1 MIVGFAGL
9 AGAGKNEAARALPFH
24 QIGFADDI
32 KEIVISIDP
41 IISFHPVSGLIH
53 LSELLKYESFELVKR
68 NSPELRKILQEM
80 GTTMRERNDEF
91 WVDQVWSK
99 ISQRQLNDDFCI
111 TDVRFLNEI
120 SFIKREFMKPGFV
133 IWIERPGVKQT
144 SHASENSISAL
155 DCDGFV
161 LNDGTVEKLH
171 DKVQEEV
178 AALQKR
184 WQER

>member
-1 MIVGFAGL
+1 M
-9 AGAGKNEAARALPFH
+9 
-24 QIGFADDI
+24 
-32 KEIVISIDP
+32 
-41 IISFHPVSGLIH
+41 
-53 LSELLKYESFELVKR
+53 
-68 NSPELRKILQEM
+68 
-80 GTTMRERNDEF
+80 TMRERNDEF

-144 SHASENSISAL
+144 PHASENSISAL

-161 LNDGTVEKLH
+161 LNDGTVEELH
-171 DKVQEEV
+171 EKVRAEV
-178 AALQKR
+178 EMLYQD
-184 WQER
+184 WTER